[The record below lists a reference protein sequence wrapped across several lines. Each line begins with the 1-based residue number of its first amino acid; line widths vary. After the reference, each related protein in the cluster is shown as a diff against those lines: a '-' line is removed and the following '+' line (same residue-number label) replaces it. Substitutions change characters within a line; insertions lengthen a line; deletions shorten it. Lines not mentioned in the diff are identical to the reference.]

1 MHPKAASLCKPK
13 PLEIKVKLAKQHELV
28 PRELHKDYH
37 PEYAVV
43 GGFVFV
49 IAGHP
54 LLEDARRKGEYY
66 SCFNTILDIVR
77 PPPDNNTVGGGAA
90 SRDTFTDKE
99 TQGII
104 CCRILA
110 HSINEG
116 YNELEGE
123 RLKSVNGVRVKNM
136 RQVETPHAFATENL
150 LENTDGAPHQR
161 ALGVAACC
169 LLFMLTRAILMPSYV
184 LKASG
189 RNADTCL
196 GSYRYRRQDVNP
208 SKRQRKQGGSIAGAG
223 ICSAV
228 DVRLFACS
236 GA

>member
-1 MHPKAASLCKPK
+1 MCA
-13 PLEIKVKLAKQHELV
+13 
-28 PRELHKDYH
+28 
-37 PEYAVV
+37 
-43 GGFVFV
+43 
-49 IAGHP
+49 
-54 LLEDARRKGEYY
+54 
-66 SCFNTILDIVR
+66 
-77 PPPDNNTVGGGAA
+77 PPPDNNTFGGGAA

-116 YNELEGE
+116 YDELDGE
-123 RLKSVNGVRVKNM
+123 RLKSVNGERVKNM
-136 RQVETPHAFATENL
+136 RQVEIPHALATESL
-150 LENTDGAPHQR
+150 LENNDVVLPRRSLGA
-161 ALGVAACC
+161 AACY
-169 LLFMLTRAILMPSYV
+169 LLLMLTRALLMPSYV

-189 RNADTCL
+189 RHADTCL
-196 GSYRYRRQDVNP
+196 GSYRYRRQDINP
-208 SKRQRKQGGSIAGAG
+208 SERQRKQESIAGAG